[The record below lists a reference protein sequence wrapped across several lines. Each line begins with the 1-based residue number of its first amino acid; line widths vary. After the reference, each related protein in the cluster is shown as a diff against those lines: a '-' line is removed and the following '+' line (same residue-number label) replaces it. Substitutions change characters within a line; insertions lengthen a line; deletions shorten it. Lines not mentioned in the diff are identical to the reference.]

1 MKRAVAYIRVSTASD
16 AQVHS
21 FEFQEDYWKN
31 EINKNDDLILVE
43 IYADKGISGKS
54 LSKRPE
60 LKRLLK
66 DAEDRKFD
74 VVYTKSVSRFARNTT
89 ELLESVRR
97 LRELGIKVVFEK
109 ENIDTF
115 DPSAE
120 VFLTIAA
127 AVAENDL
134 RVYSENQ
141 KWSVRQRFKKGQI
154 QIGCK
159 IFGYEMDYENNNLI
173 IREDEA
179 IVIRKIYELYLNGY
193 GFGRIKL
200 YLEDNGYKNGEGKAE
215 WNESSI
221 RYILKN
227 EKYKGCSLAQKTVMI
242 NGVAKVNDGFAKQYY
257 MEDSHD
263 AIISKED
270 FDKVQ
275 MLLISKQSDKLK
287 GKPKVEPYSFTGII
301 RCGVCGGKVN
311 HKINNSGKAWQ
322 CSIWMCG
329 TRARYSKKVCDS
341 RNIKD
346 DVLKELFVSAYNE
359 FVTLKPKSK
368 VLDELIAE
376 REKLIKQEN
385 ELNILKINR
394 LIELDDYNA
403 ELERIKNRTHE
414 LTLSINDLTLKGI
427 SQKDYVMIDE
437 FDEEKVRK
445 FLDNIVLNVDTVTF
459 NFINGI
465 SITKHFD
472 NGPSGN
478 QKGWKERRKVNAN

>member
-16 AQVHS
+16 AQTHS
-21 FEFQEDYWKN
+21 FEFQEEYWKN
-31 EINKNDDLILVE
+31 TISRNDDLELVG

-66 DAEDRKFD
+66 DAEDKKFD

-89 ELLESVRR
+89 ELLESIRH
-97 LRELGIKVVFEK
+97 LRELGIKVIFEK

-115 DPSAE
+115 NPSAE

-134 RVYSENQ
+134 RVYSDNQ

-173 IREDEA
+173 IKEDEA

-200 YLEDNGYKNGEGKAE
+200 YLEEHGYNNGEGKAE

-242 NGVAKVNDGFAKQYY
+242 NGVAKINDGFAKQYY

-263 AIISKED
+263 AIVSKED

-275 MLLISKQSDKLK
+275 ILMMSKQSDKLK
-287 GKPKVEPYSFTGII
+287 GMSKVEPYSFTGKI
-301 RCGVCGGKVN
+301 RCAVCGGKVN
-311 HKINNSGKAWQ
+311 HKINNSGKSWQ

-346 DVLKELFVSAYNE
+346 DVLKELFVTSYNE
-359 FVTLKPKSK
+359 FITLKPKSA
-368 VLDELIAE
+368 VLDELLDSRAN
-376 REKLIKQEN
+376 LIKQEN
-385 ELNILKINR
+385 ELNILKLNR
-394 LIELDDYNA
+394 LIELDDYDA
-403 ELERIKNRTHE
+403 ELDRIKKMTHD
-414 LTLSINDLTLKGI
+414 LTLAINDLTLKGV
-427 SQKDYVMIDE
+427 SLKDYTRIDE

-445 FLDNIVLNVDTVTF
+445 FLDYIVLNVDTVTF
-459 NFINGI
+459 HFINGI
-465 SITKHFD
+465 SITKHFN

-478 QKGWKERRKVNAN
+478 QRGWKERRKVNAN

>member
-31 EINKNDDLILVE
+31 EINKNNDLELVG
-43 IYADKGISGKS
+43 IYADKGISGKR

-66 DAEDRKFD
+66 DAEEHKFD

-89 ELLESVRR
+89 DLLESVRH
-97 LRELGIKVVFEK
+97 LRELGIKVIFEK

-120 VFLTIAA
+120 VYLTIAA

-173 IREDEA
+173 IKEEEA

-200 YLEDNGYKNGEGKAE
+200 YLEDNGYKNGEGKPE

-242 NGVAKVNDGFAKQYY
+242 NGVAKINDGFAKQYY

-329 TRARYSKKVCDS
+329 TRARYSKRVCDS

-359 FVTLKPKSK
+359 FVTLKPKSE
-368 VLDELIAE
+368 VLDELLDTRA
-376 REKLIKQEN
+376 KLIKQEN

-394 LIELDDYNA
+394 LIELEDYDA
-403 ELERIKNRTHE
+403 ELDRIKKMTND
-414 LTLSINDLTLKGI
+414 LTQAINDLTLKGI
-427 SQKDYVMIDE
+427 SQKDYTRIDE
-437 FDEEKVRK
+437 FDEEKVKK
-445 FLDNIVLNVDTVTF
+445 FLDYIVLNVDTVTF

-478 QKGWKERRKVNAN
+478 QKGWKERRKLNAN